1 MASGRR
7 PGKRSIVG
15 SRVCAP
21 LADGLLYPGVIVSI
35 QPTVSTPDPASRTSV
50 QQSYTVRFDAS
61 GSTQTFRESD
71 VFGIGFQTVTAAR
84 LKPGQ
89 TVYITHNGREVKG
102 CVDRRHGLRSGVAV
116 DAGIATDDPWND
128 FEKPCVWD
136 EVRVLVDG
144 ETRPLR
150 RKVAS
155 NLKQICQTWKLVQHW
170 RRQPWRTGAPLDLQ
184 QLNLLSV
191 YFDL

>member
-35 QPTVSTPDPASRTSV
+35 QPAASAFDLSPRMSA
-50 QQSYTVRFDAS
+50 QQSYTVRFEAN

-71 VFGIGFQTVTAAR
+71 VFGVGFQTVSAVR

-89 TVYITHNGREVKG
+89 TVYVTHNGREVKG
-102 CVDRRHGLRSGVAV
+102 CVDRRQGPHSGVTA
-116 DAGIATDDPWND
+116 DMCEPWNECD
-128 FEKPCVWD
+128 RPCAWD
-136 EVRVLVDG
+136 EVWVLVNG
-144 ETRPLR
+144 ETRSVL
-150 RKVAS
+150 RKVS
-155 NLKQICQTWKLVQHW
+155 NCIL
-170 RRQPWRTGAPLDLQ
+170 
-184 QLNLLSV
+184 
-191 YFDL
+191 

>member
-21 LADGLLYPGVIVSI
+21 LADGLLYPGVIVSM
-35 QPTVSTPDPASRTSV
+35 QPTASTPDLASRTFS
-50 QQSYTVRFDAS
+50 QQSYTVCFDAS

-71 VFGIGFQTVTAAR
+71 VFMVGFQSVSAAR
-84 LKPGQ
+84 LRPGQ

-102 CVDRRHGLRSGVAV
+102 RIDRRHGQHSGTAV
-116 DAGIATDDPWND
+116 DGGIVADEPWNEC
-128 FEKPCVWD
+128 EKSCAWD
-136 EVRVLVDG
+136 EVWVLVDG

-150 RKVAS
+150 RKVTIHFEAS
-155 NLKQICQTWKLVQHW
+155 N
-170 RRQPWRTGAPLDLQ
+170 RSP
-184 QLNLLSV
+184 NSV
-191 YFDL
+191 VHSKVL